1 MSKPTSFISYMRY
14 SVVKIKGA
22 CLTLACVILMPTR
35 ASPSTRKGFDY
46 ASLDPETSQFVQ
58 QQTGE
63 IQVLM
68 KRTVQGI
75 FEIGHR
81 LIEVK
86 QRLRH
91 GRFLNWLEAEFDW
104 SWDTAKRFMRVVEVF
119 GQIQHFADLNLA
131 PSALYELA
139 APSTPEAARS
149 EALARAKAGE
159 SISYT
164 AAKAIKQKY
173 ATPAPKPKSEP
184 ALKSEPEPVSQPQP
198 QSLPELTSAPPQQSR
213 SKLEIVAI
221 RPPGQDPALSEAAKV
236 MLHQTAPA
244 PLAPQPPVSAPNVP
258 GVWWQLGGRHL
269 LYCGDPNSPEF
280 LERVK
285 EKVGL
290 LLAFPP
296 APHWQSGIQAE
307 TSIIAIRYLPQ
318 GKDVRLF
325 EDTLESNLLLY
336 SNVGDVVVSC
346 FLPSLE
352 IVSII
357 NRLDR
362 CGLLVEPD
370 SRRVAALI
378 SDWKKAG
385 LKALRLS

>member
-1 MSKPTSFISYMRY
+1 M
-14 SVVKIKGA
+14 KGA
-22 CLTLACVILMPTR
+22 TVTFAHPIPMPAS
-35 ASPSTRKGFDY
+35 ASPSNRKGFDY
-46 ASLDPETSQFVQ
+46 TGLDIETSQFVQ

-63 IQVLM
+63 IRVLM
-68 KRTVQGI
+68 KRTAQGI
-75 FEIGHR
+75 VEIGQK

-86 QRLRH
+86 ERLGH
-91 GRFLNWLEAEFDW
+91 GSFLDWLEAEFGW
-104 SWDTAKRFMRVVEVF
+104 NRRTAHRFMSVAEQF
-119 GQIQHFADLNLA
+119 GGKCDKLSHLNLA
-131 PSALYELA
+131 PSALYILA
-139 APSTPEAARS
+139 APSTPKAVRD
-149 EALARAKAGE
+149 EALARAEAGE
-159 SISYT
+159 SITYT

-173 ATPAPKPKSEP
+173 ATPPTKP
-184 ALKSEPEPVSQPQP
+184 QPQP
-198 QSLPELTSAPPQQSR
+198 EPQPESVILPQPSPPPTPAPPRQSH

-221 RPPGQDPALSEAAKV
+221 RPPNQAPALSEAAKV
-236 MLHQTAPA
+236 MLHQTAAA
-244 PLAPQPPVSAPNVP
+244 PQTPQPPASAPDVP

-307 TSIIAIRYLPQ
+307 TSIIATRYLPQ

-336 SNVGDVVVSC
+336 SNIGDVVVSC